1 MMGKLRR
8 KFIATN
14 MILVSIV
21 LFAVF
26 AVQTFS
32 TYQRSRDQ
40 VYRANAQALE
50 WIKRAEVL
58 PNFEFIPKQA
68 DQQPSEEGRRHEKA
82 GGEAP
87 GGRFA
92 FIPVFAVEID
102 VNGRIVTLQAG
113 PGSTITRENAQALV
127 DEAMTQSDRQGDLP
141 GQNITYLYL
150 QEMPR
155 RFFAFADNSS
165 VGQAVGNQLLVSLL
179 ISAAALLAF
188 YLISRFLAK
197 LSLRPV
203 ETAWE
208 QQRQFVADASHEL
221 KTPLAVILANSDIV
235 ASHPEDTVSSQSKW
249 LGYIREEAQR
259 MRSLVE
265 DLLFLAKSD
274 AQKLPLHLQQVRLSE
289 MVTASLLSFEPVA
302 FEAGVT
308 LSGDIASGIALQGDE
323 AQLRRLVVIL
333 LDNAV
338 KYAGEQG
345 AVDVTLSE
353 VQGKTQL
360 AVHNTGPAI
369 PAEHLPHLFERFYRS
384 GAARDRE
391 SGGYGLGLAIAQSIV
406 EGHGGK
412 ITAASTPQDGT
423 TFTVTFGKK

>member
-1 MMGKLRR
+1 MMNKLRR

-32 TYQRSRDQ
+32 TYQRSREQ
-40 VYRANAQALE
+40 VNRANVQALE
-50 WIKRAEVL
+50 WIKRAEL
-58 PNFEFIPKQA
+58 PSFEFVPKR
-68 DQQPSEEGRRHEKA
+68 DSQPPEEDRLHERPDGERA
-82 GGEAP
+82 GKS
-87 GGRFA
+87 FT
-92 FIPVFAVEID
+92 FTPVFAVEID
-102 VNGRIVTLQAG
+102 INGQIITLQAG

-127 DEAMTQSDRQGDLP
+127 DQAMTQPDRQGDLP

-188 YLISRFLAK
+188 YLISRFLAR

-203 ETAWE
+203 ERAWE

-221 KTPLAVILANSDIV
+221 KTPLAVILANADIIV
-235 ASHPEDTVSSQSKW
+235 AHPAETVESQGKW

-274 AQKLPLHLQQVRLSE
+274 AQKLPFHLQQVRLSE
-289 MVTASLLSFEPVA
+289 LVTASLLSFEPVA

-308 LSGDIASGIALQGDE
+308 LSENVSLGIALQGDE
-323 AQLRRLVVIL
+323 GQLRRLVVIL

-338 KYAGEQG
+338 KYAGAQG
-345 AVDVTLSE
+345 SVDVTLSE
-353 VQGKTQL
+353 NQGKAQL
-360 AVHNTGPAI
+360 TVHNTGPAI
-369 PAEHLPHLFERFYRS
+369 PAEHLSHLFERFYRS
-384 GAARDRE
+384 DAARDRE
-391 SGGYGLGLAIAQSIV
+391 SGGYGLGLAIAKSIA

-412 ITAASTPQDGT
+412 ITVASTPQDGT
-423 TFTVTFGKK
+423 TFTVTFGKQ

>member
-1 MMGKLRR
+1 MMKKLRR

-32 TYQRSRDQ
+32 TYQRAREQ
-40 VYRANAQALE
+40 VERAELQALE
-50 WIKRAEVL
+50 WVKRAEL
-58 PNFEFIPKQA
+58 PSFEFVPKRDEPPAEAQR
-68 DQQPSEEGRRHEKA
+68 PEKS
-82 GGEAP
+82 GGKKDDKA
-87 GGRFA
+87 FA
-92 FIPVFAVEID
+92 FIPAFAVEAD
-102 VNGRIVTLQAG
+102 EDGQVLRFQAG
-113 PGSTITRENAQALV
+113 PGSTITGSNAQALV
-127 DEAMTQSDRQGDLP
+127 DQAMAQPGAKGELSGQGLA
-141 GQNITYLYL
+141 YLCRAEDGKL
-150 QEMPR
+150 L
-155 RFFAFADNSS
+155 FAFADNSS

-188 YLISRFLAK
+188 YLISRFLAR

-221 KTPLAVILANSDIV
+221 KTPLAVILANTDII
-235 ASHPEDTVSSQSKW
+235 AAHPEDTVDSQSKW

-289 MVTASLLSFEPVA
+289 LVTASLLSFEPLA

-308 LSGDIASGIALQGDE
+308 LSGDVASGIAIQGDE
-323 AQLRRLVVIL
+323 GQLRRLVVIL

-338 KYAGEQG
+338 KYAGAQG
-345 AVDVTLSE
+345 AVDVTLKE
-353 VQGKTQL
+353 VQGKAQL

-384 GAARDRE
+384 DAARARA

-406 EGHGGK
+406 ESHGGK
-412 ITAASTPQDGT
+412 IAAVSTPQDGT
-423 TFTVTFGKK
+423 TFTVQFGKK

>member
-1 MMGKLRR
+1 MMNKLRR

-32 TYQRSRDQ
+32 TYQRAKDQ
-40 VYRANAQALE
+40 VNRATVQALE
-50 WIKRAEVL
+50 WIKRAEL
-58 PNFEFIPKQA
+58 PSFEFVPKR
-68 DQQPSEEGRRHEKA
+68 DGQPPEEDRLHERPDGERA
-82 GGEAP
+82 GKS
-87 GGRFA
+87 FA

-102 VNGRIVTLQAG
+102 VNGQIVTLQAG

-188 YLISRFLAK
+188 YLISRFLAR

-203 ETAWE
+203 ERAWE

-221 KTPLAVILANSDIV
+221 KTPLAVILANADIIS
-235 ASHPEDTVSSQSKW
+235 AHPAETVESQGKW

-259 MRSLVE
+259 MRALVE

-289 MVTASLLSFEPVA
+289 LVTASLLSFEPVA

-308 LSGDIASGIALQGDE
+308 LSENVSPGVVLQGDKG
-323 AQLRRLVVIL
+323 QLRRLVVIL

-338 KYAGEQG
+338 KYAGAQG
-345 AVDVTLSE
+345 MVDVTLSE
-353 VQGKTQL
+353 NQGKAQL

-384 GAARDRE
+384 DAARDRE
-391 SGGYGLGLAIAQSIV
+391 SGGYGLGLAIAKSV
-406 EGHGGK
+406 AETHGGK
-412 ITAASTPQDGT
+412 ISVVSAPQDGT
-423 TFTVTFGKK
+423 TFTVQFGKK

>member
-1 MMGKLRR
+1 MMKKLRR

-32 TYQRSRDQ
+32 TYQRAQEQ
-40 VYRANAQALE
+40 VYRATVQAME
-50 WIKRAEVL
+50 WIKRAEL
-58 PNFEFIPKQA
+58 PNFEFVPKREDQSGETPDHKIAAKPKQFTFVPA
-68 DQQPSEEGRRHEKA
+68 
-82 GGEAP
+82 
-87 GGRFA
+87 
-92 FIPVFAVEID
+92 FAVEVGID
-102 VNGRIVTLQAG
+102 GQIITLQAG

-127 DEAMTQSDRQGDLP
+127 DEAMTQPDRQGDLP

-165 VGQAVGNQLLVSLL
+165 VGQAVGSQLLVSLL

-188 YLISRFLAK
+188 YLISRFLAR

-221 KTPLAVILANSDIV
+221 KTPLAVILANTDIIS
-235 ASHPEDTVSSQSKW
+235 AHPLETVESQSKW
-249 LGYIREEAQR
+249 LDYIREEAQR

-274 AQKLPLHLQQVRLSE
+274 AQKLPLHLQEVPLSE
-289 MVTASLLSFEPVA
+289 VVTSSLLSFEPVA

-308 LSGDIASGIALQGDE
+308 LSENVAPGVVLQGDE

-333 LDNAV
+333 IDNAV
-338 KYAGEQG
+338 KYAGGQG
-345 AVDVTLSE
+345 KVDVILNE
-353 VQGKTQL
+353 VQGKAQL
-360 AVHNTGPAI
+360 IVHNTGPAI

-384 GAARDRE
+384 DAARDRE

-406 EGHGGK
+406 VGHGGR
-412 ITAASTPQDGT
+412 ISAASTPQDGT
-423 TFTVTFGKK
+423 TFTVQFGKK

>member
-1 MMGKLRR
+1 MMDKLRR

-14 MILVSIV
+14 MVLVSIV

-32 TYQRSRDQ
+32 TYQRASDQ
-40 VYRANAQALE
+40 VYRANLQALE
-50 WIKRAEVL
+50 WAKRAEL
-58 PNFEFIPKQA
+58 PNFEFVPKR
-68 DQQPSEEGRRHEKA
+68 EEPPT
-82 GGEAP
+82 EARLPEVP
-87 GGRFA
+87 GGKKSGKYFN
-92 FIPVFAVEID
+92 FIPAFAVEVD
-102 VNGRIVTLQAG
+102 ENGQVLWLQAG
-113 PGSTITRENAQALV
+113 PGSTITTENAQALV
-127 DEAMTQSDRQGDLP
+127 DQAMARPTQRGDLP
-141 GQNITYLYL
+141 SQSLTYLHH
-150 QEMPR
+150 QEDGKH
-155 RFFAFADNSS
+155 FLAFADNSS
-165 VGQAVGNQLLVSLL
+165 VRQTVGSQLLISFL

-197 LSLRPV
+197 VSLRPA
-203 ETAWE
+203 EKAWE

-221 KTPLAVILANSDIV
+221 KTPLPVILANADIV
-235 ASHPEDTVSSQSKW
+235 ASHPEETVLSQGKW

-274 AQKLPLHLQQVRLSE
+274 AQKLPFSLQQVRLSDL
-289 MVTASLLSFEPVA
+289 VTASLLSFEPVA
-302 FEAGVT
+302 FEAEVS
-308 LSGDIASGIALQGDE
+308 LSENIAPGIVLKGDE

-338 KYAGEQG
+338 KYAGQNG
-345 AVDVTLSE
+345 SVTVTLSE
-353 VQGKTQL
+353 TQGKAQL

-384 GAARDRE
+384 DAARDRE

-406 EGHGGK
+406 EGHSGK
-412 ITAASTPQDGT
+412 ISVTSAPQLGT
-423 TFTVTFGKK
+423 TFTVLFGKM

>member
-40 VYRANAQALE
+40 VYRANVQALE
-50 WIKRAEVL
+50 WIKQAEL
-58 PNFEFIPKQA
+58 PSFEFVPKREG
-68 DQQPSEEGRRHEKA
+68 QPPEEDHPHGEEPGRR
-82 GGEAP
+82 
-87 GGRFA
+87 FT
-92 FIPVFAVEID
+92 FIPAFAVEADEDGKIQ
-102 VNGRIVTLQAG
+102 RLQAG
-113 PGSTITRENAQALV
+113 PGSTITQENAQALV
-127 DEAMTQSDRQGDLP
+127 DEAMAQPSSAGVLP
-141 GQNITYLYL
+141 GQALAYLCHAEDGKL
-150 QEMPR
+150 
-155 RFFAFADNSS
+155 FFAFADNSS
-165 VGQAVGNQLLVSLL
+165 VRQTVGNQLLISLL

-203 ETAWE
+203 ERAWE

-221 KTPLAVILANSDIV
+221 KTPLAVILANADIIS
-235 ASHPEDTVSSQSKW
+235 AHPAETVESQGKW

-274 AQKLPLHLQQVRLSE
+274 AQKLPRHLQQVRLSE
-289 MVTASLLSFEPVA
+289 VVTASLLSFEPVA

-308 LSGDIASGIALQGDE
+308 LSENVAPGVTLSGDE
-323 AQLRRLVVIL
+323 GQLRRLVVIL
-333 LDNAV
+333 IDNAV
-338 KYAGEQG
+338 KYAGEKG
-345 AVDVTLSE
+345 SVEVTLSE
-353 VQGKTQL
+353 NQGRAQL

-384 GAARDRE
+384 DAARDRE
-391 SGGYGLGLAIAQSIV
+391 SGGYGLGLAIAQSV
-406 EGHGGK
+406 VLTHGGK
-412 ITAASTPQDGT
+412 IAVASTPQEGT

>member
-1 MMGKLRR
+1 MMNKLRR

-40 VYRANAQALE
+40 VHRANVQALE
-50 WIKRAEVL
+50 WIKRAEL
-58 PNFEFIPKQA
+58 PSFEFVPKRDRQS
-68 DQQPSEEGRRHEKA
+68 P
-82 GGEAP
+82 EAP
-87 GGRFA
+87 NSEKPSGHFS

-102 VNGRIVTLQAG
+102 VNGRITTLQAG

-127 DEAMTQSDRQGDLP
+127 DQAMTQSDRQGDLP

-203 ETAWE
+203 ERAWE

-221 KTPLAVILANSDIV
+221 KTPLAVILANADII
-235 ASHPEDTVSSQSKW
+235 AAHPSETVESQGKW

-289 MVTASLLSFEPVA
+289 LVTASLLSFEPVA
-302 FEAGVT
+302 FEAGVS
-308 LSGDIASGIALQGDE
+308 LSDHIAPGVALQGDE

-338 KYAGEQG
+338 KYAGAQG
-345 AVDVTLSE
+345 SVDVILSE
-353 VQGKTQL
+353 SQGKAQL
-360 AVHNTGPAI
+360 VVHNTGPAI

-384 GAARDRE
+384 DAARDRE
-391 SGGYGLGLAIAQSIV
+391 SGGYGLGLAIAKSIA
-406 EGHGGK
+406 EAHGGK
-412 ITAASTPQDGT
+412 ISVASTPQDGT

>member
-1 MMGKLRR
+1 MMNKLRR

-40 VYRANAQALE
+40 VNRATVQALE
-50 WIKRAEVL
+50 WIKRAEL
-58 PNFEFIPKQA
+58 PSFEFVPKR
-68 DQQPSEEGRRHEKA
+68 DSQPPEEDRLHERPD
-82 GGEAP
+82 GERT
-87 GGRFA
+87 GKSFT
-92 FIPVFAVEID
+92 FTPVFAVEID
-102 VNGRIVTLQAG
+102 INGQIITLQAG

-127 DEAMTQSDRQGDLP
+127 DQAMTQPDRQGDLP

-188 YLISRFLAK
+188 YLISRFLAR

-203 ETAWE
+203 ERAWE

-221 KTPLAVILANSDIV
+221 KTPLAVILANADII
-235 ASHPEDTVSSQSKW
+235 AAHPAETVESQGKW

-274 AQKLPLHLQQVRLSE
+274 AQKLPLHLQQVHLSE
-289 MVTASLLSFEPVA
+289 LVTASLLSFEPVA
-302 FEAGVT
+302 FEAGVA
-308 LSGDIASGIALQGDE
+308 LSEAVAPGVALQGDE

-338 KYAGEQG
+338 KYAGAQG
-345 AVDVTLSE
+345 SVDVTLSE
-353 VQGKTQL
+353 NQGKAQL

-384 GAARDRE
+384 DAARDRE
-391 SGGYGLGLAIAQSIV
+391 SGGYGLGLAIAKSIA
-406 EGHGGK
+406 ETHGGK
-412 ITAASTPQDGT
+412 ITVASTPQDGT

>member
-1 MMGKLRR
+1 MMNKLRR

-40 VYRANAQALE
+40 VNRANVQALE
-50 WIKRAEVL
+50 WIKRAEL
-58 PNFEFIPKQA
+58 PSFEFVPKR
-68 DQQPSEEGRRHEKA
+68 DSQPPEEDHLHERPDGERA
-82 GGEAP
+82 GKS
-87 GGRFA
+87 FT

-102 VNGRIVTLQAG
+102 INGQIITLQAG

-127 DEAMTQSDRQGDLP
+127 DQAMTQPDRQGDLP

-188 YLISRFLAK
+188 YLISRFLAR

-203 ETAWE
+203 ERAWE

-221 KTPLAVILANSDIV
+221 KTPLAVILANADII
-235 ASHPEDTVSSQSKW
+235 AAHPAETVESQGKW

-274 AQKLPLHLQQVRLSE
+274 AQKLSPSLQKVLLSE
-289 MVTASLLSFEPVA
+289 LITASLLSFEPVA
-302 FEAGVT
+302 FEAGVA
-308 LSGDIASGIALQGDE
+308 LSEAVAPGVALQGDE

-338 KYAGEQG
+338 KYAGAQG
-345 AVDVTLSE
+345 SVDVTLSE
-353 VQGKTQL
+353 NQGKAQL

-384 GAARDRE
+384 DAARDRE
-391 SGGYGLGLAIAQSIV
+391 SGGYGLGLAIAKSIA
-406 EGHGGK
+406 ETHGGK
-412 ITAASTPQDGT
+412 ITVASTPQDGT

>member
-1 MMGKLRR
+1 MMGRLRR

-32 TYQRSRDQ
+32 TYQRAREQ
-40 VYRANAQALE
+40 VNRANVQALE
-50 WIKRAEVL
+50 WIKRAEL
-58 PNFEFIPKQA
+58 PSFEFVPRR
-68 DQQPSEEGRRHEKA
+68 DSQPPEEDRLHERPDGERSGKA
-82 GGEAP
+82 
-87 GGRFA
+87 FS
-92 FIPVFAVEID
+92 FTPVFAVEID
-102 VNGRIVTLQAG
+102 INGQIVTLQAG

-127 DEAMTQSDRQGDLP
+127 DQAMAQPDRQGDLP

-188 YLISRFLAK
+188 YLISRFLAR

-221 KTPLAVILANSDIV
+221 KTPLAVILANADIM
-235 ASHPEDTVSSQSKW
+235 AAHPSETVESQGKW

-274 AQKLPLHLQQVRLSE
+274 AQKLPLNLQQVRLSE
-289 MVTASLLSFEPVA
+289 LVTASLLSFEPVA

-308 LSGDIASGIALQGDE
+308 LSENIAPGVSLSGDE
-323 AQLRRLVVIL
+323 GQLRRLAVIL

-338 KYAGEQG
+338 KYAGEHG
-345 AVDVTLSE
+345 EVTVTLSE
-353 VQGKTQL
+353 AQGKAQL
-360 AVHNTGPAI
+360 TVHNTGPAI
-369 PAEHLPHLFERFYRS
+369 PPEQLPHLFERFYRAD
-384 GAARDRE
+384 AARDRE
-391 SGGYGLGLAIAQSIV
+391 SGGYGLGLAIAQSIAQS
-406 EGHGGK
+406 HGGK
-412 ITAASTPQDGT
+412 ISVASDPKSGT
-423 TFTVTFGKK
+423 TFTVQFGKR

>member
-1 MMGKLRR
+1 MMNKLRR

-32 TYQRSRDQ
+32 TYQRSREQ
-40 VYRANAQALE
+40 VNRANVQALE
-50 WIKRAEVL
+50 WIKRAEL
-58 PNFEFIPKQA
+58 PSFEFVPKR
-68 DQQPSEEGRRHEKA
+68 DSQPPEEDRLHERPD
-82 GGEAP
+82 GERT
-87 GGRFA
+87 GKSFT
-92 FIPVFAVEID
+92 FTPVFAVEID
-102 VNGRIVTLQAG
+102 INGQIITLQAG

-127 DEAMTQSDRQGDLP
+127 NQAMTQSDRQGDLP

-188 YLISRFLAK
+188 YLISRFLAR

-203 ETAWE
+203 ERAWE

-221 KTPLAVILANSDIV
+221 KTPLAVILANADIIV
-235 ASHPEDTVSSQSKW
+235 AHPAETVESQGKW

-274 AQKLPLHLQQVRLSE
+274 AQKLPLHLQQVHLSE
-289 MVTASLLSFEPVA
+289 LVTASLLSFEPVA
-302 FEAGVT
+302 FEAGVA
-308 LSGDIASGIALQGDE
+308 LSEAVAPGVALQGDE

-338 KYAGEQG
+338 KYAGAQG
-345 AVDVTLSE
+345 SVDVTLSE
-353 VQGKTQL
+353 NQGKAQL

-384 GAARDRE
+384 DAARDRE
-391 SGGYGLGLAIAQSIV
+391 SGGYGLGLAIAKSIA
-406 EGHGGK
+406 ETHGGK
-412 ITAASTPQDGT
+412 ITVASTPQDGT